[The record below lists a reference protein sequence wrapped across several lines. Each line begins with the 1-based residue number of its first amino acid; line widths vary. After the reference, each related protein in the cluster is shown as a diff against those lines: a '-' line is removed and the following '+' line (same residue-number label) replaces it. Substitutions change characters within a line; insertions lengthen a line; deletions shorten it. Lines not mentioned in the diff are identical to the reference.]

1 MFSVPTTPNRNFPI
15 QHWKVRYGRP
25 PHVPRDGGYLPHHD
39 KGKGAA
45 HNWQFGIAR
54 PPPPL
59 LVAAMRVY
67 PADGL
72 GRHHSDRL
80 IAGHPALAAA
90 PLSAQ
95 NSWWVALFPQQV

>member
-39 KGKGAA
+39 KEKGAA
-45 HNWQFGIAR
+45 HNRQFGIAR

-59 LVAAMRVY
+59 LVAAMRVC
-67 PADGL
+67 PEDGL

-95 NSWWVALFPQQV
+95 NSWWVALFSQQV